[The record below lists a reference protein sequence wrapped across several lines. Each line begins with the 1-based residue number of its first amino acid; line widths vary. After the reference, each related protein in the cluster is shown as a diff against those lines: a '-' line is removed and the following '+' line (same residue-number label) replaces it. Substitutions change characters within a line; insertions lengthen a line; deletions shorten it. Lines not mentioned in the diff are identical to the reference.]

1 MPNMI
6 EENRKRLYELYEDYK
21 NDIDRTLKIAVDWGD
36 CEKVRSIIKSGQFDL
51 RNEHKVDHREP
62 LLFILLKSSRYSLPQ
77 RKSIIRLMVAHGA
90 DIHIDDGENVLTAS
104 WWASRATTEFLLTEY
119 SFSNKE
125 MLKAL
130 ECTYH
135 AGYGQFIDLKDL
147 QLLLKH
153 GLKLNAKIT
162 KKLLF
167 EAVDRYDAEMT
178 EFLLDNCNI
187 SANCVNEYGL
197 TPLHK
202 ASDDFGEG
210 AWHEPVSKYRK
221 VAKILLDHGADVN
234 SRVKD
239 SDVTPLMLAS
249 DIDVFKFLLKHGADI
264 HAVTRTRQK
273 DMLMKQAGNR
283 RQPLPIVKL
292 LVDKYHFDVQKKDKK
307 GVPVLSF
314 ALQAGLKGSN
324 LEVVAY
330 LLEKGAAT
338 AIADV
343 DSYVR
348 KFRDS
353 DNQQYSKLLKCLIK
367 HGMGVNSQGKN
378 VLFYTADYFH
388 LSKLLQLGADA
399 SVVANDGTTLLMNSE
414 LDCGTFRL
422 LVEHGADPNK
432 APGGVQGLF
441 TWWLNQ
447 ESKLEREDILLYL
460 IQNYSLDPDARDK
473 DGRTALFYA
482 GFTVPDL
489 LDLGASPDLVD
500 NAGNTILMYWV
511 RGSHGGIPEAFFHNP
526 NHQNNEGKTA
536 LHYAVRYEQPSMI
549 QNLLDHGVDCNIK
562 DNSGKTA
569 LDYAREWKRTDLY
582 DLLENCGTMKQH
594 N

>member
-1 MPNMI
+1 MI
-6 EENRKRLYELYEDYK
+6 DERIKQYYENNKDDAYK
-21 NDIDRTLKIAVDWGD
+21 ILRYAIAHGDRNTA
-36 CEKVRSIIKSGQFDL
+36 RSIIKSGQVDL
-51 RNEHKVDHREP
+51 RKEHKTKQEP
-62 LLFILLKSSRYSLPQ
+62 LLFILVSCSRYHLPQ
-77 RKSIIRLMVAHGA
+77 KKELIRLMVAHGA
-90 DIHIDDGENVLTAS
+90 NIHIRYWGVNILTPAWGS
-104 WWASRATTEFLLTEY
+104 SRATIEFLLTEY
-119 SFSNKE
+119 KFSNKE
-125 MLKAL
+125 MLNAL
-130 ECTYH
+130 DCTSWR
-135 AGYGQFIDLKDL
+135 GSTFFINLKEL
-147 QLLLKH
+147 RLFQKH

-167 EAVDRYDAEMT
+167 DAVDRYDAEMT

-187 SANCVNEYGL
+187 SANCVYKFGF

-202 ASDDFGEG
+202 ASDDSGEG
-210 AWHEPVSKYRK
+210 AFYEPFSKYRK

-249 DIDVFKFLLKHGADI
+249 DINVFKFLLKHGADI
-264 HAVTRTRQK
+264 HAVTRTCQQ

-283 RQPLPIVKL
+283 CQPLPIVKL
-292 LVDKYHFDVQKKDKK
+292 LVEKYHFDVRKKDKK
-307 GVPVLSF
+307 GVPVLDF
-314 ALQAGLKGSN
+314 ALERGN
-324 LEVVAY
+324 LEVAAY

-338 AIADV
+338 DIVDI
-343 DSYVR
+343 DSYVQE
-348 KFRDS
+348 FEAINNS
-353 DNQQYSKLLKCLIK
+353 QYSKLLKCLIR

-388 LSKLLQLGADA
+388 LSELLRLGADA

-414 LDCGTFRL
+414 LNCSTFRF
-422 LVEHGADPNK
+422 LVEHGADPGK
-432 APGGVQGLF
+432 APGGALGLF

-447 ESKLEREDILLYL
+447 EKEHEDILLYL
-460 IQNYSLDPDARDK
+460 MQNYSLDPNTKDK
-473 DGRTALFYA
+473 NGRTALFYA

-489 LDLGASPDLVD
+489 LDLGARIDLVD
-500 NAGNTILMYWV
+500 NAGNTPLMYWCI
-511 RGSHGGIPEAFFHNP
+511 SGGIVEYYFKAL
-526 NHQNNEGKTA
+526 NHRNHEGKNA

-569 LDYAREWKRTDLY
+569 LDYAREWNRSDLY
-582 DLLENCGTMKQH
+582 KLLEYYGKKQH

>member
-1 MPNMI
+1 MLNMI
-6 EENRKRLYELYEDYK
+6 DDRIKQYYEDNKDDAYK
-21 NDIDRTLKIAVDWGD
+21 VLRYAILNGDRRTA
-36 CEKVRSIIKSGQFDL
+36 RSIIKSGQVDL
-51 RNEHKVDHREP
+51 RKEHKTKQEP
-62 LLFILLKSSRYSLPQ
+62 LLFTLLESRYYRLAQ
-77 RKSIIRLMVAHGA
+77 RKEFIRFMLEHGA
-90 DIHIDDGENVLTAS
+90 DIHIKYEGINVLTAS

-135 AGYGQFIDLKDL
+135 AGCGQFIELKDL

-187 SANCVNEYGL
+187 SANCVNEYGF
-197 TPLHK
+197 TPLHE
-202 ASDDFGEG
+202 ASDDSGEG

-292 LVDKYHFDVQKKDKK
+292 LVEKYHFDVRKKDKK

-314 ALQAGLKGSN
+314 ALEVKN
-324 LEVVAY
+324 LEVAAY

-338 AIADV
+338 AIADI
-343 DSYVR
+343 DSYVQE
-348 KFRDS
+348 FEDVNNS
-353 DNQQYSKLLKCLIK
+353 QYSKLLKCLIK
-367 HGMGVNSQGKN
+367 HGMGVDSEGKN
-378 VLFYTADYFH
+378 VLFYVEDEFD
-388 LSKLLQLGADA
+388 LSRLLKLGADA
-399 SVVANDGTTLLMNSE
+399 SIVANDGTTLLMNSE
-414 LDCGTFRL
+414 LDYNAFTL

-432 APGGVQGLF
+432 TPGGIQGLS

-447 ESKLEREDILLYL
+447 KLTWGRDDIRFYL
-460 IQNYSLDPDARDK
+460 IEKYSLDPDTKDK
-473 DGRTALFYA
+473 DGRTLLFY
-482 GFTVPDL
+482 GSESQL
-489 LDLGASPDLVD
+489 LALGANPDITD
-500 NAGNTILMYWV
+500 NFGNTPLIFCFVKCWRPGV
-511 RGSHGGIPEAFFHNP
+511 IPEAFFHNP

-536 LHYAVRYEQPSMI
+536 LHYAVKSEKRTMI

-594 N
+594 K

>member
-1 MPNMI
+1 MI
-6 EENRKRLYELYEDYK
+6 EEDRKRLYELYEDYK
-21 NDIDRTLKIAVDWGD
+21 DDIDRTLKIAVDWGD

-77 RKSIIRLMVAHGA
+77 RKSIIRLMVANGS
-90 DIHIDDGENVLTAS
+90 DIHIEDGGENVLTAS

-135 AGYGQFIDLKDL
+135 AGYGQFIELKDL

-187 SANCVNEYGL
+187 SANCVNEYGF

-202 ASDDFGEG
+202 ASDDSGEG

-234 SRVKD
+234 SKVKN
-239 SDVTPLMLAS
+239 SDVTPLMLAC

-292 LVDKYHFDVQKKDKK
+292 LVEKYHFDVRKKDKK

-314 ALQAGLKGSN
+314 ALQAGLEGGN
-324 LEVVAY
+324 LEVAAY

-338 AIADV
+338 DIADI
-343 DSYVR
+343 DSYVQE
-348 KFRDS
+348 FEDVNNS
-353 DNQQYSKLLKCLIK
+353 QYSKLLKCLIK
-367 HGMGVNSQGKN
+367 HGMGVDSEGKN
-378 VLFYTADYFH
+378 VLFYVEDEFD
-388 LSKLLQLGADA
+388 LSRLLKMGADA
-399 SVVANDGTTLLMNSE
+399 SVVANDGTTLLMNSK
-414 LDCGTFRL
+414 LDCGAFTL

-432 APGGVQGLF
+432 TPGGVQGLF

-447 ESKLEREDILLYL
+447 ESKLGREDILLYL
-460 IQNYSLDPDARDK
+460 MQNYSLDPNTKDK

-489 LDLGASPDLVD
+489 LDLGARIDLVD
-500 NAGNTILMYWV
+500 NAGNTPLMYWCTSGRIV
-511 RGSHGGIPEAFFHNP
+511 EYYFKAL
-526 NHQNNEGKTA
+526 NHRNHEGKNA

>member
-1 MPNMI
+1 MI

-187 SANCVNEYGL
+187 SANCVNEYGF
-197 TPLHK
+197 TPLHE
-202 ASDDFGEG
+202 ASDDSGEG

-314 ALQAGLKGSN
+314 ALEVKN
-324 LEVVAY
+324 LEVAAY

-338 AIADV
+338 AIADI
-343 DSYVR
+343 DSYVQE
-348 KFRDS
+348 FEDVNNS
-353 DNQQYSKLLKCLIK
+353 QYSKLLKCLIK
-367 HGMGVNSQGKN
+367 HGMGVDSEGKN
-378 VLFYTADYFH
+378 VLFYVEDEFD
-388 LSKLLQLGADA
+388 LSRLLKLGADA
-399 SVVANDGTTLLMNSE
+399 SIVANDGTTLLMNSE
-414 LDCGTFRL
+414 LDYNAFTL

-432 APGGVQGLF
+432 TPGGIQGLS

-447 ESKLEREDILLYL
+447 KLTWGRDDIRFYL
-460 IQNYSLDPDARDK
+460 IEKYSLDPDTKDK
-473 DGRTALFYA
+473 DGRTLLFY
-482 GFTVPDL
+482 GSESQL
-489 LDLGASPDLVD
+489 LALGANPDITD
-500 NAGNTILMYWV
+500 NFGNTPLIFCFVKCWRPGV
-511 RGSHGGIPEAFFHNP
+511 IPEAFFHNP

-536 LHYAVRYEQPSMI
+536 LHYAVKSEKRTMI

-582 DLLENCGTMKQH
+582 DLLENYGTMKQH

>member
-1 MPNMI
+1 MI
-6 EENRKRLYELYEDYK
+6 EENRERLYELYEDYK
-21 NDIDRTLKIAVDWGD
+21 NDIDRILEIAVDWGD

-62 LLFILLKSSRYSLPQ
+62 LLFILLKSQEYSLPQ
-77 RKSIIRLMVAHGA
+77 RKSIIRLMVEHGA
-90 DIHIDDGENVLTAS
+90 DIHIENGNENVLTAS

-130 ECTYH
+130 ECTYYL
-135 AGYGQFIDLKDL
+135 GDGQFIDLKDL

-153 GLKLNAKIT
+153 DLKLNAKIT

-187 SANCVNEYGL
+187 SANCVNEYGF

-202 ASDDFGEG
+202 ASDDSGEG

-239 SDVTPLMLAS
+239 SDVTPLMLAC

-292 LVDKYHFDVQKKDKK
+292 LVEKYHFDVRKKDKK

-314 ALQAGLKGSN
+314 ALEVKN
-324 LEVVAY
+324 LEVATY

-343 DSYVR
+343 DNYVR
-348 KFRDS
+348 KFKDS

-367 HGMGVNSQGKN
+367 HGMGVDSQGKN
-378 VLFYTADYFH
+378 VLFYAADFFD
-388 LSKLLQLGADA
+388 LSRLLQMGADA
-399 SVVANDGTTLLMNSE
+399 SVVANDGTTLLMNSK
-414 LDCGTFRL
+414 LDCGAFTL

-432 APGGVQGLF
+432 TPGGVQGLF

-447 ESKLEREDILLYL
+447 EPSWGRDDILFYL
-460 IQNYSLDPDARDK
+460 IEKYSLDPDTKDK
-473 DGRTALFYA
+473 DGRTLLFY
-482 GFTVPDL
+482 GSESQL
-489 LDLGASPDLVD
+489 LALGANPDITD
-500 NAGNTILMYWV
+500 NFGNTPLIFCFVKCWRPGV
-511 RGSHGGIPEAFFHNP
+511 IPEAFFHNP

-536 LHYAVRYEQPSMI
+536 LHYAVKSEKRTMI

-562 DNSGKTA
+562 DNSRKTA
-569 LDYAREWKRTDLY
+569 LDYARELKRSDLY

-594 N
+594 K

>member
-1 MPNMI
+1 MI
-6 EENRKRLYELYEDYK
+6 DEKRKKKLYELYEDYK
-21 NDIDRTLKIAVDWGD
+21 NDIDRALRIAVDWGD

-51 RNEHKVDHREP
+51 RNEHKVDHWEP

-77 RKSIIRLMVAHGA
+77 RKSIIRLMVANGS
-90 DIHIDDGENVLTAS
+90 DIHIEDGGANVLTAS

-153 GLKLNAKIT
+153 GLKLNTKIT

-202 ASDDFGEG
+202 ASDDSGEG

-234 SRVKD
+234 SKVKD

-264 HAVTRTRQK
+264 HAVTRTRQR

-292 LVDKYHFDVQKKDKK
+292 LVEKYHFDVRKKDKK

-314 ALQAGLKGSN
+314 ALEVKN
-324 LEVVAY
+324 LEVAAY

-343 DSYVR
+343 DNYVR
-348 KFRDS
+348 KFKDS

-378 VLFYTADYFH
+378 VLFYAADFRN
-388 LSKLLQLGADA
+388 LSRLLKMGADA
-399 SVVANDGTTLLMNSE
+399 SIVANDGTTLLMNSE
-414 LDCGTFRL
+414 LDYNAFRL
-422 LVEHGADPNK
+422 LVEHGADPGK
-432 APGGVQGLF
+432 APGGALGLF

-447 ESKLEREDILLYL
+447 DWKQEDILLYL
-460 IQNYSLDPDARDK
+460 IQNYSLDPNTKDK

-489 LDLGASPDLVD
+489 LDLGARIDLVD
-500 NAGNTILMYWV
+500 NAGNTPLMYWCISGRIV
-511 RGSHGGIPEAFFHNP
+511 EYYFKAL
-526 NHQNNEGKTA
+526 NHRNHEGKNA

-582 DLLENCGTMKQH
+582 DLLENYGTMKQH

>member
-1 MPNMI
+1 MI
-6 EENRKRLYELYEDYK
+6 DDRIKQYYEDNKDDTYK
-21 NDIDRTLKIAVDWGD
+21 VLRYAILNGDRRTA
-36 CEKVRSIIKSGQFDL
+36 RSIIKSGQVDL
-51 RNEHKVDHREP
+51 RKERKTKQEP
-62 LLFILLKSSRYSLPQ
+62 LLFTLLESRYYRLAQ
-77 RKSIIRLMVAHGA
+77 RKEFIRLMLEHGA
-90 DIHIDDGENVLTAS
+90 DIHIKYEGINVLTPAWGTS
-104 WWASRATTEFLLTEY
+104 TATIEFLLSEY
-119 SFSNKE
+119 KFSNEE

-130 ECTYH
+130 KYTRWHYSDHLVC
-135 AGYGQFIDLKDL
+135 ARDI
-147 QLLLKH
+147 QLFQKY
-153 GLKLNAKIT
+153 GLKLNTEIAEQ
-162 KKLLF
+162 LLF
-167 EAVDRYDAEMT
+167 EAVDCYDVETT
-178 EFLLDNCNI
+178 EFLLKNCNI
-187 SANCVNEYGL
+187 SANCVNESL
-197 TPLHK
+197 RR

-210 AWHEPVSKYRK
+210 AWHESTSKYRK
-221 VAKILLDHGADVN
+221 VVKILLAHGADIDC
-234 SRVKD
+234 KD
-239 SDVTPLMLAS
+239 ETSGITPLMLAS

-264 HAVTRTRQK
+264 HAVTRTRQQ

-283 RQPLPIVKL
+283 CLPLPIVKL
-292 LVDKYHFDVQKKDKK
+292 LVEKYHFDVRKKDKK

-314 ALQAGLKGSN
+314 ALEVKN
-324 LEVVAY
+324 LEVAAY

-348 KFRDS
+348 KFKDVE
-353 DNQQYSKLLKCLIK
+353 NQQYSKLLKCLIK
-367 HGMGVNSQGKN
+367 HGMGVDSEGKN
-378 VLFYTADYFH
+378 VLFYADDFRN
-388 LSKLLQLGADA
+388 LSRLLQMGADA
-399 SVVANDGTTLLMNSE
+399 SVVANDGTTLLMNSK
-414 LDCGTFRL
+414 LDGNAFTL
-422 LVEHGADPNK
+422 LVEHGADPDK
-432 APGGVQGLF
+432 TPGGIQGLF

-447 ESKLEREDILLYL
+447 EPTWGREDILLYL
-460 IQNYSLDPDARDK
+460 MQNYSLDPNTKDK

-500 NAGNTILMYWV
+500 NAGYTILMYWV

>member
-1 MPNMI
+1 MKLDAKTV
-6 EENRKRLYELYEDYK
+6 E
-21 NDIDRTLKIAVDWGD
+21 T
-36 CEKVRSIIKSGQFDL
+36 
-51 RNEHKVDHREP
+51 
-62 LLFILLKSSRYSLPQ
+62 LLF
-77 RKSIIRLMVAHGA
+77 
-90 DIHIDDGENVLTAS
+90 D
-104 WWASRATTEFLLTEY
+104 
-119 SFSNKE
+119 
-125 MLKAL
+125 
-130 ECTYH
+130 
-135 AGYGQFIDLKDL
+135 
-147 QLLLKH
+147 
-153 GLKLNAKIT
+153 
-162 KKLLF
+162 
-167 EAVDRYDAEMT
+167 AVDRYDAEMT
-178 EFLLDNCNI
+178 EFLLDSCNI
-187 SANCVNEYGL
+187 SANCVNEYGF

-202 ASDDFGEG
+202 ASGYGEG
-210 AWHEPVSKYRK
+210 AFYKRFSEYRK

-234 SRVKD
+234 SKVKN
-239 SDVTPLMLAS
+239 SDVTPLMLAR
-249 DIDVFKFLLKHGADI
+249 DIDIFKFLLKHGADI
-264 HAVTRTRQK
+264 HAVTRNRQQ

-283 RQPLPIVKL
+283 CQPLPIVKL
-292 LVDKYHFDVQKKDKK
+292 LVEKYHFDVRKKDKK

-378 VLFYTADYFH
+378 VLFYANNYSDL
-388 LSKLLQLGADA
+388 LSLLQMGADA
-399 SVVANDGTTLLMNSE
+399 SIVANDGTTSLMNFQ
-414 LDCGTFRL
+414 LDCGGFTV

-500 NAGNTILMYWV
+500 NAGNTILMYWFR

>member
-1 MPNMI
+1 MI
-6 EENRKRLYELYEDYK
+6 DDRIKQYYEDNKDDTYK
-21 NDIDRTLKIAVDWGD
+21 VLRYAILNGDRRTA
-36 CEKVRSIIKSGQFDL
+36 RSIIKSGQVDL
-51 RNEHKVDHREP
+51 RKERKTKQEP
-62 LLFILLKSSRYSLPQ
+62 LLFTLLESRYYRLAQ
-77 RKSIIRLMVAHGA
+77 RKEFIRLMLEHGA
-90 DIHIDDGENVLTAS
+90 DIHIKYEGINVLTPAWGTS
-104 WWASRATTEFLLTEY
+104 TATIEFLLSEY
-119 SFSNKE
+119 KFSNEE

-130 ECTYH
+130 KYTRWHYSDHLVC
-135 AGYGQFIDLKDL
+135 ARDI
-147 QLLLKH
+147 QLFQKY
-153 GLKLNAKIT
+153 GLKLNTEIAEQ
-162 KKLLF
+162 LLF
-167 EAVDRYDAEMT
+167 EAVDCYDAETT
-178 EFLLDNCNI
+178 EFLLKNCNI
-187 SANCVNEYGL
+187 SANCVNESL
-197 TPLHK
+197 RR

-210 AWHEPVSKYRK
+210 AWHESTSKYRK
-221 VAKILLDHGADVN
+221 VVKILLAHGADIDC
-234 SRVKD
+234 KD
-239 SDVTPLMLAS
+239 ETSGITPLMLAS

-264 HAVTRTRQK
+264 HAVTRTRQQ

-283 RQPLPIVKL
+283 CLPLPIVKL
-292 LVDKYHFDVQKKDKK
+292 LVEKYHFDVRKKDKK

-314 ALQAGLKGSN
+314 ALQAGLKGGN

-500 NAGNTILMYWV
+500 NAGYTILMYWV

-582 DLLENCGTMKQH
+582 DLLDNCGTMKQH

>member
-1 MPNMI
+1 MI
-6 EENRKRLYELYEDYK
+6 DEKRKKKLYELYEDYK
-21 NDIDRTLKIAVDWGD
+21 NDIDRTLRIAVDWGD

-51 RNEHKVDHREP
+51 RNEHKVDHWEP

-77 RKSIIRLMVAHGA
+77 RKSIIRLMVANGS
-90 DIHIDDGENVLTAS
+90 DIHIEDGGANVLTAS

-153 GLKLNAKIT
+153 GLKLNTKIT

-202 ASDDFGEG
+202 ASDDSGEG

-234 SRVKD
+234 SKVKD

-292 LVDKYHFDVQKKDKK
+292 LVEKYHFDVRKKDKK

-314 ALQAGLKGSN
+314 ALEVKN
-324 LEVVAY
+324 LEVAAY

-343 DSYVR
+343 DNYVR
-348 KFRDS
+348 KFKDS

-378 VLFYTADYFH
+378 VLFYAADFRN
-388 LSKLLQLGADA
+388 LSRLLKMGADA
-399 SVVANDGTTLLMNSE
+399 SIVANDGTTLLMNSE
-414 LDCGTFRL
+414 LDYNAFRL
-422 LVEHGADPNK
+422 LVEHGADPGK
-432 APGGVQGLF
+432 APGGALGLF

-447 ESKLEREDILLYL
+447 DWKQEDILLYL
-460 IQNYSLDPDARDK
+460 IQNYSLDPNTKDK

-489 LDLGASPDLVD
+489 LDLGARIDLVD
-500 NAGNTILMYWV
+500 NAGNTPLMYWCISGRIV
-511 RGSHGGIPEAFFHNP
+511 EYYFKAL
-526 NHQNNEGKTA
+526 NHRNHEGKNA

-582 DLLENCGTMKQH
+582 DLLENYGTMKQH

>member
-1 MPNMI
+1 MI

-62 LLFILLKSSRYSLPQ
+62 LLFILLKSQQYSLPQ

-187 SANCVNEYGL
+187 SANCVNEYGF
-197 TPLHK
+197 TPLHE
-202 ASDDFGEG
+202 ASDDSGEG

-221 VAKILLDHGADVN
+221 VAKILLDHGADIDC
-234 SRVKD
+234 KD
-239 SDVTPLMLAS
+239 ETSGITPLMLAS

-292 LVDKYHFDVQKKDKK
+292 LVEKYHFDVQKKDKK

-314 ALQAGLKGSN
+314 ALEVKN
-324 LEVVAY
+324 LEVAAY

-338 AIADV
+338 AIADI
-343 DSYVR
+343 DSYVQE
-348 KFRDS
+348 FEDVNNS
-353 DNQQYSKLLKCLIK
+353 QYSKLLKCLIK
-367 HGMGVNSQGKN
+367 HGMGVDSEGKN
-378 VLFYTADYFH
+378 VLFYVEDEFD
-388 LSKLLQLGADA
+388 LSRLLKLGADA
-399 SVVANDGTTLLMNSE
+399 SIVANDGTTLLMNSE
-414 LDCGTFRL
+414 LDYNAFTL

-432 APGGVQGLF
+432 TPGGIQGLS

-447 ESKLEREDILLYL
+447 KLTWGRDDIRFYL
-460 IQNYSLDPDARDK
+460 IEKYSLDPDTKDK
-473 DGRTALFYA
+473 DGRTLLFY
-482 GFTVPDL
+482 GSESQL
-489 LDLGASPDLVD
+489 LALGANPDITD
-500 NAGNTILMYWV
+500 NFGNTPLIFCFVKCWRPGV
-511 RGSHGGIPEAFFHNP
+511 IPEAFFHNP

-536 LHYAVRYEQPSMI
+536 LHYAVKSEKRTMI

>member
-6 EENRKRLYELYEDYK
+6 EENRKELYELYEDYK
-21 NDIDRTLKIAVDWGD
+21 NDIDRTLEIAVNWGD
-36 CEKVRSIIKSGQFDL
+36 CKKVRSIIKSGQFDL

-62 LLFILLKSSRYSLPQ
+62 LLFILLKSREYSLSQ
-77 RKSIIRLMVAHGA
+77 RKSIIRLMVEHGA
-90 DIHIDDGENVLTAS
+90 DIHIEDGENVLTAS

-130 ECTYH
+130 ECTYYL
-135 AGYGQFIDLKDL
+135 GYGHFIELKDL
-147 QLLLKH
+147 QLLLKY

-187 SANCVNEYGL
+187 SANCVNDCGL

-202 ASDDFGEG
+202 ASDDSGEG
-210 AWHEPVSKYRK
+210 AWHEPRSKYRK

-234 SRVKD
+234 SKVKN

-283 RQPLPIVKL
+283 CLPLPIVKL
-292 LVDKYHFDVQKKDKK
+292 LVEKYHFDVRKKDKK

-314 ALQAGLKGSN
+314 ALEVKN
-324 LEVVAY
+324 LEVAAY

-338 AIADV
+338 VIADV

-348 KFRDS
+348 KFRNS
-353 DNQQYSKLLKCLIK
+353 ENQQYSKLLKCLIK

-378 VLFYTADYFH
+378 VLFYAADFFD
-388 LSKLLQLGADA
+388 LSRLLQMGADA
-399 SVVANDGTTLLMNSE
+399 SIVANDGTTLLMNSE
-414 LDCGTFRL
+414 LDYNAFTL
-422 LVEHGADPNK
+422 LAEHGADPDK
-432 APGGVQGLF
+432 TPGGVQGLF

-447 ESKLEREDILLYL
+447 EVSWWGHDDILSYL
-460 IQNYSLDPDARDK
+460 IEKYSLDPDTRDK
-473 DGRTALFYA
+473 DGRTTLFY
-482 GFTVPDL
+482 GSESQL
-489 LDLGASPDLVD
+489 LALGADPDITD
-500 NAGNTILMYWV
+500 NYGNTPLIFCFTKCWRPGV
-511 RGSHGGIPEAFFHNP
+511 IPEEFFHNP

-536 LHYAVRYEQPSMI
+536 LHYAVKSQKRTMI
-549 QNLLDHGVDCNIK
+549 QNLLDHGVDCGIK

-569 LDYAREWKRTDLY
+569 LDYAREWNRTNLY
-582 DLLENCGTMKQH
+582 DLLENDGNMKQH

>member
-1 MPNMI
+1 MI
-6 EENRKRLYELYEDYK
+6 EEKRKKKLYELHEDYK

-36 CEKVRSIIKSGQFDL
+36 CEKVRSIIKRGLFDL

-77 RKSIIRLMVAHGA
+77 RKSIIRLMVAYGA
-90 DIHIDDGENVLTAS
+90 DIHITNDGKNVLTAS

-119 SFSNKE
+119 SFSSEE

-130 ECTYH
+130 ECYH
-135 AGYGQFIDLKDL
+135 AGYGQFIELKNL

-153 GLKLNAKIT
+153 GLKLNANIT

-167 EAVDRYDAEMT
+167 EAVDRYDAEIT

-234 SRVKD
+234 SKVKD

-264 HAVTRTRQK
+264 HAVTRIFQK

-292 LVDKYHFDVQKKDKK
+292 LVEKYHFDVRKKDKK
-307 GVPVLSF
+307 GIPVLSF
-314 ALQAGLKGSN
+314 AL
-324 LEVVAY
+324 EVKNFEVAAY

-348 KFRDS
+348 QFRDS
-353 DNQQYSKLLKCLIK
+353 DNQQYPKLLKCLIK

-378 VLFYTADYFH
+378 VLFYTAKYFD
-388 LSKLLQLGADA
+388 LSRLLKMGANA
-399 SVVANDGTTLLMNSE
+399 SVVANDGTTLLMNSQ
-414 LDCGTFRL
+414 LYDGTFTFL
-422 LVEHGADPNK
+422 IEHGADPNK
-432 APGGVQGLF
+432 TPGGVQGLF

-447 ESKLEREDILLYL
+447 KDKPGREYILLYL
-460 IQNYSLDPDARDK
+460 MQNYSLDPNTKDK
-473 DGRTALFYA
+473 YGRTALFYA
-482 GFTVPDL
+482 RSTIPDL
-489 LDLGASPDLVD
+489 LALGA
-500 NAGNTILMYWV
+500 
-511 RGSHGGIPEAFFHNP
+511 
-526 NHQNNEGKTA
+526 
-536 LHYAVRYEQPSMI
+536 RY
-549 QNLLDHGVDCNIK
+549 
-562 DNSGKTA
+562 
-569 LDYAREWKRTDLY
+569 
-582 DLLENCGTMKQH
+582 
-594 N
+594 

>member
-1 MPNMI
+1 MI
-6 EENRKRLYELYEDYK
+6 DEKRKKKLYELYEDYK

-77 RKSIIRLMVAHGA
+77 RKSIIRLMVANGS
-90 DIHIDDGENVLTAS
+90 DIHIEDGGENVLTAS

-135 AGYGQFIDLKDL
+135 AGYGQFIELKDL

-153 GLKLNAKIT
+153 GLKLNTKIT

-178 EFLLDNCNI
+178 EFLLENCNI

-202 ASDDFGEG
+202 ASDDSGEG

-234 SRVKD
+234 SKVKD

-292 LVDKYHFDVQKKDKK
+292 LVEKYHFDVRKKDKK

-314 ALQAGLKGSN
+314 ALEVKN
-324 LEVVAY
+324 LEVAAY

-343 DSYVR
+343 DNYVR
-348 KFRDS
+348 KFKDS

-378 VLFYTADYFH
+378 VLFYAADFFD
-388 LSKLLQLGADA
+388 LSRLLKLGADA
-399 SVVANDGTTLLMNSE
+399 SIVANDGTTLLMNSE
-414 LDCGTFRL
+414 LDYNAFTL
-422 LVEHGADPNK
+422 LVAHGADPDK
-432 APGGVQGLF
+432 TPGGVQGLF

-447 ESKLEREDILLYL
+447 KLSWGLHDIPSYL
-460 IQNYSLDPDARDK
+460 IEKYSLDLDPDTRDK
-473 DGRTALFYA
+473 DGRTLLFY
-482 GFTVPDL
+482 GSESQL
-489 LDLGASPDLVD
+489 LALGANPDITD
-500 NAGNTILMYWV
+500 NFGNTPLIFYFIRFWKLRV
-511 RGSHGGIPEAFFHNP
+511 IPEAFFHNP

-536 LHYAVRYEQPSMI
+536 LHYAVKSEKRTMI
-549 QNLLDHGVDCNIK
+549 QNLLDHGVDCSIK